1 MGNAVNVLFFASL
14 RDDVGMAGLQLSA
27 SDTTELIAALAN
39 ELSAEAMAA
48 LTQDDVRLAVNQQLI
63 EGVTRLEVGDEVAFL
78 PPVTGG

>member
-14 RDDVGMAGLQLSA
+14 RDDVGMAGLQLNA